1 MRKLLVRLGYV
12 FAVSAVSAVAA
23 CGSATRRTGEQGLDP
38 TREVIVS
45 VKNENF
51 YDATVYTCRRTHQDR
66 LGVVTSN
73 GTREFKFRWVNA
85 DLRFLVDFIGG
96 GRFLTTAQSV
106 ETGDQLEFIITPN
119 MHRGRGN
126 ARCF

>member
-1 MRKLLVRLGYV
+1 MRKLFVRLGYV
-12 FAVSAVSAVAA
+12 FVVSAVAA
-23 CGSATRRTGEQGLDP
+23 CGSATRRTGERELDP
-38 TREVIVS
+38 TREVVVS

-51 YDATVYTCRRTHQDR
+51 YDATVYTCRRTQRDR

-73 GTREFKFRWVNA
+73 GTREFTFRWVNA

-96 GRFLTTAQSV
+96 GRYLTTLLRVQ
-106 ETGDQLEFIITPN
+106 TGDRLQLVITLD

-126 ARCF
+126 ARCL

>member
-1 MRKLLVRLGYV
+1 MRKLFVRLGYV
-12 FAVSAVSAVAA
+12 FVVSAVAA
-23 CGSATRRTGEQGLDP
+23 CGSATRRVGERELDP
-38 TREVIVS
+38 TREVVVT

-51 YDATVYTCRRTHQDR
+51 YDATVYTCRRTQQDR

-96 GRFLTTAQSV
+96 GRFLTTLLRV
-106 ETGDQLEFIITPN
+106 ETGDQLQFVITSN

-126 ARCF
+126 ARCL

>member
-12 FAVSAVSAVAA
+12 FAVSAVAA
-23 CGSATRRTGEQGLDP
+23 CGSATRRTGERELDP
-38 TREVIVS
+38 TREVSVS

-51 YDATVYTCRRTHQDR
+51 YDATVYTCRRTQRDR
-66 LGVVTSN
+66 LGVVNSN

-96 GRFLTTAQSV
+96 GRYLTGVLPV
-106 ETGDQLEFIITPN
+106 ETGDRLQLVITLD

-126 ARCF
+126 ARCL